1 MHWYELDSNNRL
13 TKRRNIQISIDNSR
27 YQLIPKAEARP
38 FLIDWN
44 RDGIEDLVVSLQ
56 VAKKS
61 NGRITPSSFSPKL
74 FVKTGSSSRSNDT
87 AKSLARGRAPQTPVN
102 GFTPPGGADLVVAL
116 EPFDLG
122 DEIEDRWGKLK
133 SERWRVF
140 AEFTF
145 GDLDSDGT
153 TDLIFSEQMVR
164 LGIDEET
171 GLQKV
176 ERRHTGLYW
185 MKNTSLTGKPRF
197 VDVQKI
203 YDSDKAILSIASADF
218 DQDGKLDIVVQTS
231 TGVLNL
237 LSQSQ

>member
-13 TKRRNIQISIDNSR
+13 TKRRDIQISIDNSR

-56 VAKKS
+56 VANKS
-61 NGRITPSSFSPKL
+61 DGRVTPSSFSPKL
-74 FVKTGSSSRSNDT
+74 FVKTGSQSRRNDT
-87 AKSLARGRAPQTPVN
+87 AKRLAQGRDRNSPVN

-122 DEIEDRWGKLK
+122 DEIEDRWRKFK

-153 TDLIFSEQMVR
+153 TDLIFSEQLVR

-176 ERRHTGLYW
+176 ERRHSGLYW
-185 MKNTSLTGKPRF
+185 MKNTSLTGTPKF
-197 VDVQKI
+197 FGIQKI
-203 YDSDKAILSIASADF
+203 YDSDQAILSIASADF
-218 DQDGKLDIVVQTS
+218 DQDGKLDIVAQTS

-237 LSQSQ
+237 LSQSR